1 MVPTGNLLLYEGD
14 VVTAFG
20 TELARN
26 RTIERLNATGVD
38 DTAEVPLPDRQD
50 EAGSGPG

>member
-1 MVPTGNLLLYEGD
+1 MVPTGNLELIEGD

-20 TELARN
+20 TGAARE

-38 DTAEVPLPDRQD
+38 DTAEIPLQPPDRPA
-50 EAGSGPG
+50 EG